1 MFIQINVNSDSET
14 INLNG
19 AIKFNPYYG
28 SGNYR
33 DQIEILYGEGM
44 FYNIYFTNPYAMST
58 AYKRINDS
66 ILNNKTLITLDSS
79 NGVTGFELI
88 IK

>member
-1 MFIQINVNSDSET
+1 MFVQINVNGDSET
-14 INLNG
+14 INLNCV
-19 AIKFNPYYG
+19 IKFNPYYG

-33 DQIEILYGEGM
+33 DQIEILCGEGM
-44 FYNIYFTNPYAMST
+44 FYSIYFTNPYAMNET
-58 AYKRINDS
+58 YKLINSS

-79 NGVTGFELI
+79 NGVAGFELI